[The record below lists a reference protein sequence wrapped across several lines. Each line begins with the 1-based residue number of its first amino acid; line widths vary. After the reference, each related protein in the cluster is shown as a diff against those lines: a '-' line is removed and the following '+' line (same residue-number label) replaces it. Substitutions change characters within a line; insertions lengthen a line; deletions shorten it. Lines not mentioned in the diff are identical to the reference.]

1 MPDSA
6 PITPPAPSPVQERHP
21 DLARLVEHFYEQAR
35 QDPLLGSIFADK
47 VSDWP
52 HHLRSI
58 TAFWAAQLRGRGS
71 YRGTPL
77 AAHRAMAGRLSPE
90 HFARWLELWDA
101 ATAQVMEADD
111 AVALQTKARRIA
123 SVLQAAVLAP

>member
-1 MPDSA
+1 M
-6 PITPPAPSPVQERHP
+6 QERHP
-21 DLARLVEHFYEQAR
+21 DLARLVEHFYGQAR
-35 QDPLLGSIFADK
+35 QDLLLGPIFADR
-47 VSDWP
+47 VEDWP
-52 HHLRSI
+52 HHLRAL

-77 AAHRAMAGRLSPE
+77 AAHRAMASRLSPA

-101 ATAQVMEADD
+101 ATVQVMGPDD
-111 AVALQTKARRIA
+111 AMALQTKACRIA